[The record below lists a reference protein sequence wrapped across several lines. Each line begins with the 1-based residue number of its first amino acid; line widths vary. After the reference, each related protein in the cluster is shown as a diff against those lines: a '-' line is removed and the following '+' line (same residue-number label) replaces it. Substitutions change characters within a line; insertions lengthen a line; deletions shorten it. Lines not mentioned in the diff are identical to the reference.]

1 MTGYQAKRTDNN
13 QTYIVIN
20 ASNEEDRYEFDLSVF
35 DNGTAYLN
43 VYMQNREPIRYSGHI
58 KLSDWLE
65 R

>member
-1 MTGYQAKRTDNN
+1 MTSYRAKRTDNS